1 MTAGESATNF
11 SRKPISTAQSL
22 PQHNAPTPTL
32 SPSVARSALGF
43 LISYFKALS
52 VQQPFIARR
61 LFLALMCVVIS
72 KLIGISVPFFFK
84 LAIDHLME
92 HAATTLPVSGATSS
106 FQLTPTV
113 RFAIIAII
121 MHGIARI
128 AASLSHE
135 LRNAVFARAGQR
147 IGRSITATSFAHM
160 HSLELA
166 FHTTSRTGALTRVV
180 DRGTRSVMTLFRAIL
195 FSFFPSFFEL
205 LLVCVV
211 LFSRFSQAYVAITI
225 ITFLTFTAWTLTVN
239 NEMSRMRA
247 QLNMAENEASAKLTD
262 SLINAEAVKVFD
274 NENFETERYDAS
286 LALYEQV
293 ATRNESLY
301 ARLNVG
307 QTCAYT
313 VGLTALLL
321 MAARDIVIGR
331 LTIGSVVLLS
341 TMLQRLWV
349 PLDFLGWQYREV
361 KQSLIDVQNL
371 FDVLK
376 RESQI
381 TDVDN
386 AKDLVVTEGD
396 IEFDNVTFVY
406 PSADNSLPF
415 TQKTVGSS
423 PSAQN
428 GNGNGSSNGNSHD
441 EHTGTE
447 NGSAGTSPA
456 KRRRVAI
463 DRLSFK
469 VKAGSSVALVGASGS
484 GKSTATRLLCRLYD
498 VASGRI
504 LVDGQDISKASL
516 SSLRQAVSIV
526 PQVSFCT

>member
-1 MTAGESATNF
+1 
-11 SRKPISTAQSL
+11 
-22 PQHNAPTPTL
+22 
-32 SPSVARSALGF
+32 
-43 LISYFKALS
+43 
-52 VQQPFIARR
+52 
-61 LFLALMCVVIS
+61 
-72 KLIGISVPFFFK
+72 
-84 LAIDHLME
+84 
-92 HAATTLPVSGATSS
+92 
-106 FQLTPTV
+106 
-113 RFAIIAII
+113 

-128 AASLSHE
+128 AASVSHE

-180 DRGTRSVMTLFRAIL
+180 DRGTRSVIVLFRAIL

-205 LLVCVV
+205 LLVCAV
-211 LFSRFSQAYVAITI
+211 LFSRFSRAYVAITL
-225 ITFLTFTAWTLTVN
+225 ITFFAFTAWTLSIN

-247 QLNMAENEASAKLTD
+247 QLNLAENEASAKLTD
-262 SLINAEAVKVFD
+262 SLLNAEAVKVFD
-274 NENFETERYDAS
+274 NAKFETERYDVS
-286 LALYEQV
+286 LTQYENV
-293 ATRNESLY
+293 ATRNETLF

-313 VGLTALLL
+313 IGLTALLL
-321 MAARDIVIGR
+321 LAARDIVIGK
-331 LTIGSVVLLS
+331 LTVGSVVLLS

-376 RESQI
+376 RESRI
-381 TDVDN
+381 TDVDG
-386 AKDLVVTEGD
+386 AKDLVATEGD
-396 IEFDNVTFVY
+396 IEFDNVTFLY

-415 TQKTVGSS
+415 TQKTAS
-423 PSAQN
+423 PSLSAQN
-428 GNGNGSSNGNSHD
+428 GNGNGSSNGAAHD
-441 EHTGTE
+441 AYVSMEESVSTT
-447 NGSAGTSPA
+447 PA

-469 VKAGSSVALVGASGS
+469 VPAGSSVALVGASGS

-498 VASGRI
+498 VTSGRI
-504 LVDGQDISKASL
+504 LVDGQDISQVSL

-526 PQVSFCT
+526 PQVRFPFFHAFKCISQSGDIPFLSE